1 MLKRI
6 LVAMALLL
14 GATTARA
21 ELADDYRLILLTE
34 NFPPFNM
41 AADRKNY
48 AT

>member
-21 ELADDYRLILLTE
+21 ELADDYKLILLT
-34 NFPPFNM
+34 PPRQ
-41 AADRKNY
+41 DSCRVS
-48 AT
+48 